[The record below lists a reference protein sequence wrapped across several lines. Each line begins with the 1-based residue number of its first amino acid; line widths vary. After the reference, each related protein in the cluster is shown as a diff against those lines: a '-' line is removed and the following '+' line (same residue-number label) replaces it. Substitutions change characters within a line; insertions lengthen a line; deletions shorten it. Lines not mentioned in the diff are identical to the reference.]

1 MKSAFSVLVMRRC
14 AILIGTVALTSEPSC
29 AVMPL
34 QPSCTVWEIVLVI
47 FILFIIMSFPM
58 EVL

>member
-1 MKSAFSVLVMRRC
+1 MQRC
-14 AILIGTVALTSEPSC
+14 AVLIGTVALTSEPSC